1 MGPRRF
7 ELRLPAPRA
16 GRMAWLPYSPRDLC
30 YLLFLL
36 SILNRYQV
44 LCFGVLYLT
53 NSIPQSA
60 PDIIKNR
67 MQLKEV
73 KGIRIG
79 KCAVSTH
86 DPALENP
93 VRDYMSVDDLVS
105 AFGGCAFGAGRLAI
119 AADIYEEMQ
128 TDETTKFIGI
138 AGALV
143 PAGMRNVIAEMVRE
157 REVDVVVTTGA
168 NLVHDII
175 EALGDHHYKIN
186 VEDGSGLAASAE
198 TNAEMVPETET
209 ETETETPTPIDD
221 IWLREQGLERI
232 YDVILHE
239 EAFARLEAFLRT
251 VFDKLDCENHDGGYS
266 YSIRELTKAIGE
278 SLSDPD
284 SILRAA
290 VDSDVPVFCPA
301 IADSMIGL
309 HAWIYKQTC
318 PLNVDAFGDMKE
330 LVDIFCE
337 AKRTGAIILG
347 GGVPKN
353 FIFQTALIAPRE
365 GFDYAIQITTD
376 TPENGGLSG
385 ATLEEAKSWG
395 KVGAKAKAVTVY
407 CDATIAL
414 PVIVA
419 AVRERIGGRAAL
431 GR

>member
-1 MGPRRF
+1 VSD
-7 ELRLPAPRA
+7 ELKY
-16 GRMAWLPYSPRDLC
+16 YSKEMR
-30 YLLFLL
+30 
-36 SILNRYQV
+36 
-44 LCFGVLYLT
+44 
-53 NSIPQSA
+53 
-60 PDIIKNR
+60 
-67 MQLKEV
+67 LKEV
-73 KGIRIG
+73 KSIKIG
-79 KCAVSTH
+79 KCETPLHVGAPPPPPRKTYK
-86 DPALENP
+86 DLPANP
-93 VRDYMSVDDLVS
+93 LKAYMSVDELVRELR
-105 AFGGCAFGAGRLAI
+105 GCAFGAGRLAT
-119 AADIYEEMQ
+119 AADIYEEML
-128 TDETTKFIGI
+128 TEEITKFIGI

-175 EALGDHHYKIN
+175 EALGDHHYKI
-186 VEDGSGLAASAE
+186 DALGASADK
-198 TNAEMVPETET
+198 NAESETEI
-209 ETETETPTPIDD
+209 PIDD
-221 IWLREQGLERI
+221 VWLKEHGWERI
-232 YDVILHE
+232 YDVVVHE

-251 VFDKLDCENHDGGYS
+251 VFDTLDCENYDRS

-278 SLSDPD
+278 NLSDSD

-290 VDSDVPVFCPA
+290 VESDVPVFCPA

-318 PLNVDAFGDMKE
+318 PLKVDAFSDMKE

-337 AKRTGAIILG
+337 ANRTGAIILG

-395 KVGAKAKAVTVY
+395 KVGAKAKSVTVY

-414 PVIVA
+414 PMIVA
-419 AVRERIGGRAAL
+419 AVRERIQR
-431 GR
+431 RNERKIRFV

>member
-1 MGPRRF
+1 MVSLK
-7 ELRLPAPRA
+7 E
-16 GRMAWLPYSPRDLC
+16 
-30 YLLFLL
+30 
-36 SILNRYQV
+36 
-44 LCFGVLYLT
+44 
-53 NSIPQSA
+53 
-60 PDIIKNR
+60 

-73 KGIRIG
+73 KGVRIG
-79 KCAVSTH
+79 KCGALPH
-86 DPALENP
+86 DPASP
-93 VRDYMSVDDLVS
+93 VRVCMSVDDLVR

-128 TDETTKFIGI
+128 TEETTKFIGI

-175 EALGDHHYKIN
+175 EALGDHHYKID
-186 VEDGSGLAASAE
+186 VKGGSGLAASAE

-209 ETETETPTPIDD
+209 ETPAPIDD

-232 YDVILHE
+232 YDVIVHE
-239 EAFARLEAFLRT
+239 EAFARLEVFLRM
-251 VFDKLDCENHDGGYS
+251 VFDTLDCENHDRGYS
-266 YSIRELTKAIGE
+266 YSIRELTKTIGE
-278 SLSDPD
+278 NLSDHD

-309 HAWIYKQTC
+309 HAWIYKQTR
-318 PLNVDAFGDMKE
+318 PLKVDAFSDMKE

-353 FIFQTALIAPRE
+353 FIFQTALIAPREQE

-419 AVRERIGGRAAL
+419 AVRERIAGRC
-431 GR
+431 

>member
-1 MGPRRF
+1 
-7 ELRLPAPRA
+7 
-16 GRMAWLPYSPRDLC
+16 MAWLPYSPRDLC

-44 LCFGVLYLT
+44 LCFRVLYLT
-53 NSIPQSA
+53 DSIPQSA

-79 KCAVSTH
+79 KCGVSTH
-86 DPALENP
+86 DHENP
-93 VRDYMSVDDLVS
+93 VRACMSVDDLVRE
-105 AFGGCAFGAGRLAI
+105 FGGCAFGAGRLAI

-128 TDETTKFIGI
+128 TEETTKFIGI

-175 EALGDHHYKIN
+175 EALGDHHYKID
-186 VEDGSGLAASAE
+186 VEEGSGLAASAE
-198 TNAEMVPETET
+198 TNAEMVPET

-232 YDVILHE
+232 YDVIVHE

-251 VFDKLDCENHDGGYS
+251 VFDTLDCENHDRGYS
-266 YSIRELTKAIGE
+266 YSIRELTKTIGE
-278 SLSDPD
+278 NLSDRD

-290 VDSDVPVFCPA
+290 VDSEVPVFCPA

-309 HAWIYKQTC
+309 HAWIYKQTS
-318 PLNVDAFGDMKE
+318 PLKVDAFSDMKE

-353 FIFQTALIAPRE
+353 FIFQTALIAPPREQGQE

-395 KVGAKAKAVTVY
+395 KLGAKAKAVTVY

-419 AVRERIGGRAAL
+419 AVRERIAVRC
-431 GR
+431 

>member
-1 MGPRRF
+1 MVSLK
-7 ELRLPAPRA
+7 E
-16 GRMAWLPYSPRDLC
+16 
-30 YLLFLL
+30 
-36 SILNRYQV
+36 
-44 LCFGVLYLT
+44 
-53 NSIPQSA
+53 
-60 PDIIKNR
+60 

-73 KGIRIG
+73 KGVRIG
-79 KCAVSTH
+79 KCGALPH
-86 DPALENP
+86 DPESP
-93 VRDYMSVDDLVS
+93 VRAYTSVDDLVR
-105 AFGGCAFGAGRLAI
+105 AFRGCAFGAGRLAI

-128 TDETTKFIGI
+128 TEETTKFIGI

-175 EALGDHHYKIN
+175 EALGDHHYKID
-186 VEDGSGLAASAE
+186 VEGSGLAASAE
-198 TNAEMVPETET
+198 TNDEMVS

-221 IWLREQGLERI
+221 IRLREQGLDRI
-232 YDVILHE
+232 YDVIVHD
-239 EAFARLEAFLRT
+239 EAFARLEVFLRT
-251 VFDKLDCENHDGGYS
+251 VFDTLDCENHDRGCS

-278 SLSDPD
+278 NLSDRD

-309 HAWIYKQTC
+309 HAWIYKQTS
-318 PLNVDAFGDMKE
+318 PLKVDAFSDMKE
-330 LVDIFCE
+330 LVDIFCD

-353 FIFQTALIAPRE
+353 FIFQTALIAPREQE

-419 AVRERIGGRAAL
+419 AVRARIAGEGTI
-431 GR
+431 

>member
-1 MGPRRF
+1 
-7 ELRLPAPRA
+7 
-16 GRMAWLPYSPRDLC
+16 
-30 YLLFLL
+30 
-36 SILNRYQV
+36 
-44 LCFGVLYLT
+44 
-53 NSIPQSA
+53 
-60 PDIIKNR
+60 

-79 KCAVSTH
+79 KCEVSTH
-86 DPALENP
+86 DSENT
-93 VRDYMSVDDLVS
+93 VRACMSVDDLVS

-157 REVDVVVTTGA
+157 REVDVVVATGA

-175 EALGDHHYKIN
+175 EALGNHHYKID
-186 VEDGSGLAASAE
+186 VEDGSGLAAGAE
-198 TNAEMVPETET
+198 TNAGMVPETET
-209 ETETETPTPIDD
+209 KTETETPTPIDD

-232 YDVILHE
+232 YDVIVHE

-251 VFDKLDCENHDGGYS
+251 VFDKLDCENHEGG

-278 SLSDPD
+278 NLADRD

-318 PLNVDAFGDMKE
+318 PLKVDAFSDMKE
-330 LVDIFCE
+330 LVDIFCD

-353 FIFQTALIAPRE
+353 FIFQTALIAPPGEQGQE

-419 AVRERIGGRAAL
+419 AVRERIARRAAL
-431 GR
+431 GREDD